1 MNYLDRLNNPY
12 AFEGLED
19 KAPKADE
26 VFFMSQFGFGFQFGV
41 EVPHHVEGWGSQ
53 YLTGTEL

>member
-12 AFEGLED
+12 AFEGVLDD

-26 VFFMSQFGFGFQFGV
+26 VFFMSQFGF
-41 EVPHHVEGWGSQ
+41 
-53 YLTGTEL
+53 

>member
-26 VFFMSQFGFGFQFGV
+26 IFFMSQFGFG
-41 EVPHHVEGWGSQ
+41 S
-53 YLTGTEL
+53 

>member
-12 AFEGLED
+12 AFEELED

-26 VFFMSQFGFGFQFGV
+26 VFFMARFGF
-41 EVPHHVEGWGSQ
+41 
-53 YLTGTEL
+53 